1 MVFSSDGRRT
11 VLSSIGEVLRRNE
24 GGSNK
29 NAGKFLPSSS
39 ASHGHDSVKMIIGSE
54 KEDDTVQWK
63 DSGKAHKPRPAM
75 YNLHDGSRCPAEIPK
90 KEGKNLD
97 AVLKA
102 ETRGILSISYHMS
115 QYVSS
120 LETNTFRLKKTCQ
133 LSIRQKVIVNMF
145 PTN

>member
-1 MVFSSDGRRT
+1 MAGSLGGPWPWAASG
-11 VLSSIGEVLRRNE
+11 RNE

-120 LETNTFRLKKTCQ
+120 SYGRRFCLLPAYVLLKCLTIA
-133 LSIRQKVIVNMF
+133 LDSDNFNNLAVE
-145 PTN
+145 